1 MFTLIN
7 SIINE
12 VEITA
17 ERCSSP
23 THYQQINK
31 LQLWTL

>member
-23 THYQQINK
+23 NHYK
-31 LQLWTL
+31 QLELK